1 MEAQKLMKCMHFNDG
16 EAKEPA
22 NLKITELPIPVPDEN
37 EVLLKVLGS
46 SVNRLDLM
54 QASGKYIVP
63 DGVTQVGGLDVTGY
77 IVDPETLQPTEVGAD
92 G

>member
-1 MEAQKLMKCMHFNDG
+1 MEALKLMKCMHFNDG

-22 NLKITELPIPVPDEN
+22 NLKITEVPIPVPGEN
-37 EVLLKVLGS
+37 EVLLKVMAS

-77 IVDPETLQPTEVGAD
+77 LVDPETLQPTEVSAD